1 MFNIQDVYAY
11 EILDSR
17 GNPTVCCVMQSVDGD
32 VVQSKVPSG
41 ASTGKF
47 EACEL
52 RDQDPN
58 RFHGK
63 GVLKAIQNINQII
76 KPAIVG
82 RQFASQKDL
91 DEVLI
96 QIDGT
101 SNKSN
106 LGANA
111 ILAVSMAFARLL
123 ALSSDQHLYES
134 FYPTNLI
141 FPTPMFNLINGGKHA
156 DSGLEIQEFMIFP
169 LGIVDF
175 KEKIRAGSEIFH
187 SLKKI
192 LAEKGHKTSVG
203 DEGGFAPNLSS
214 SFEALDLL
222 SLAVTQAGYKLG
234 EEIFFCLD
242 AAANEFY
249 VDGKYQFTLSNE
261 RHFLTADQLLEV
273 YGQMIQKYPF
283 YSIEDPFHEEDISAW
298 QKFTAKFGDQIQIV
312 GDDLLVTNPT
322 KLSQAIDENW
332 CNAILIKP
340 NQIGTVSETLD
351 AINMAKN
358 AAFNTVISHRSGETD
373 DTFIADLALGVASGQ
388 IKTGA
393 PSRGER
399 VAKYNRL
406 LEIYYTVN
414 ISL

>member
-1 MFNIQDVYAY
+1 MLNIQDVFAY

-17 GNPTVCCVMQSVDGD
+17 GNPTVCCVMQSVEGD

-52 RDQDPN
+52 RDNDSN

-63 GVLKAIQNINQII
+63 GVLKAIENINSVI
-76 KPAIVG
+76 KPALVG
-82 RQFASQKDL
+82 RQFENQREFD
-91 DEVLI
+91 DVLI

-101 SNKSN
+101 NNKSN

-111 ILAVSMAFARLL
+111 ILAVSMAFSRLL
-123 ALSSDQHLYES
+123 ALSNDQHLYES
-134 FYPTNLI
+134 FNPSALI

-169 LGIVDF
+169 LGIHDF

-192 LAEKGHKTSVG
+192 LEEKGHKTSVG
-203 DEGGFAPNLSS
+203 DEGGFAPSLKS

-222 SLAVTQAGYKLG
+222 AEAVKGAGYKLG
-234 EEIFFCLD
+234 EEIFFCID

-249 VDGKYQFTLSNE
+249 ENGKYKFTLSE
-261 RHFLTADQLLEV
+261 EQHELTADQLTEV
-273 YGQMIQKYPF
+273 YAEMIEKYPF
-283 YSIEDPFHEEDISAW
+283 YSIEDPFQEEDFQAW
-298 QKFTAKFGDQIQIV
+298 QKFTERFGDQIQII
-312 GDDLLVTNPT
+312 GDDLLVTNT
-322 KLSQAIDENW
+322 EKLAQAIQEKW

-340 NQIGTVSETLD
+340 NQIGTVSQTLD

-358 AAFNTVISHRSGETD
+358 EAFNTVISHRSGETD
-373 DTFIADLALGVASGQ
+373 DTFISDLALGVASGH

-414 ISL
+414 INL

>member
-1 MFNIQDVYAY
+1 MFNIQDIYAY

-47 EACEL
+47 EAYEL

-58 RFHGK
+58 RYNSK
-63 GVLKAIQNINQII
+63 GVLKAIENINQVI
-76 KPAIVG
+76 KPAVIG
-82 RQFASQKDL
+82 RQFENQKDF

-96 QIDGT
+96 KMDGT
-101 SNKSN
+101 VNKSK

-111 ILAVSMAFARLL
+111 VLAVSMCFARLL

-187 SLKKI
+187 ALKKI
-192 LAEKGHKTSVG
+192 LTQKGHKTSVG

-222 SLAVTQAGYKLG
+222 SEAIKEAGYKLG
-234 EEIFFCLD
+234 EEIFFCID

-249 VDGKYQFTLSNE
+249 NDGKYKFTLSSE
-261 RHFLTADQLLEV
+261 QHELTSSQLMEV
-273 YGQMIQKYPF
+273 YAQMIEKYPF
-283 YSIEDPFHEEDISAW
+283 YSIEDPFHEEDIQAW
-298 QKFTAKFGDQIQIV
+298 QEFTGRFGDQIQVI
-312 GDDLLVTNPT
+312 GDDLLVTNT
-322 KLSQAIDENW
+322 QKLAQAIEGAW

-351 AINMAKN
+351 AINMARN
-358 AAFNTVISHRSGETD
+358 EAFNVVISHRSGETD
-373 DTFIADLALGVASGQ
+373 DTFISDLALGVSSGH

-406 LEIYYTVN
+406 LEIYYSVN
-414 ISL
+414 INL

>member
-1 MFNIQDVYAY
+1 MFNIQDIYAY

-17 GNPTVCCVMQSVDGD
+17 GNPTVCCVMQSTGGD

-47 EACEL
+47 EAYEL
-52 RDQDPN
+52 RDLDSK
-58 RFHGK
+58 RFKGK
-63 GVLKAIQNINQII
+63 GVLKAIENINHII
-76 KPAIVG
+76 KPAVVG
-82 RQFASQKDL
+82 RQFESQNDF

-96 QIDGT
+96 KMDGT
-101 SNKSN
+101 INKSK

-111 ILAVSMAFARLL
+111 ILAVSMAFSRLF
-123 ALSSDQHLYES
+123 ALSNDQHLYES
-134 FYPTNLI
+134 FHPTNLI

-169 LGIVDF
+169 IGINDF
-175 KEKIRAGSEIFH
+175 KEKVRAGAEIFH
-187 SLKKI
+187 TLKSI

-222 SLAVTQAGYKLG
+222 SEAVKKAGYKLG
-234 EEIFFCLD
+234 EEIFFCID

-249 VDGKYQFTLSNE
+249 VDGKYKFTLSGE
-261 RHFLTADQLLEV
+261 KHELTSDQLLEV
-273 YGQMIQKYPF
+273 YGEMIEKYPF
-283 YSIEDPFHEEDISAW
+283 YSIEDPFQEEDIQAW
-298 QKFTAKFGDQIQIV
+298 QKFTKKFGDKIQIV
-312 GDDLLVTNPT
+312 GDDLLVTNTT
-322 KLSQAIDENW
+322 KLSQAIEGAW

-340 NQIGTVSETLD
+340 NQIGTVTETLK
-351 AINMAKN
+351 AISMAQN
-358 AAFNTVISHRSGETD
+358 EAFNVVISHRSGETD
-373 DTFIADLALGVASGQ
+373 DTFISDLALGVSNGQ

-406 LEIYYTVN
+406 LEIYYSVN
-414 ISL
+414 INL